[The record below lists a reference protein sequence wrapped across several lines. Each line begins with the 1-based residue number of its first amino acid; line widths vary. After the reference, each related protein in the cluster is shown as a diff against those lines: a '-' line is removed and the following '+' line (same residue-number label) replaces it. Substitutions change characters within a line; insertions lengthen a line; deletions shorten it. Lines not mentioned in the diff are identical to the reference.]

1 MKKFLI
7 LAAALSPLFA
17 GPALAQTPPSDSV
30 TLNWTNPPT
39 YQSGQPLTVGQV
51 SIFIDGVQ
59 AAQSGAINT
68 FTTTV
73 LPPGTHTFNVVICD
87 NMTPAN
93 CSPMSNTATVTI
105 APVTL
110 VVPAVSNLTA
120 VVNP

>member
-1 MKKFLI
+1 MKKLMI
-7 LAAALSPLFA
+7 LAAALLFA
-17 GPALAQTPPSDSV
+17 GPALAQVPPSDSV

-51 SIFIDGVQ
+51 TIFIDGTQ
-59 AAQSGAINT
+59 AAQSGAIST
-68 FTTTV
+68 FTTSV
-73 LPPGTHTFNVVICD
+73 LPLGMHTFNVVICD
-87 NMTPAN
+87 NMVPAN

-110 VVPAVSNLTA
+110 VVPAISNLTA